1 MLSLL
6 MLLAVLTFLRI
17 CLTSDGWNIDVLH
30 GHREVRVRRT
40 IDGCGDVGAEGR
52 LLEIVFCLL
61 AGV

>member
-1 MLSLL
+1 MD
-6 MLLAVLTFLRI
+6 
-17 CLTSDGWNIDVLH
+17 DGWNIDVLH